1 MINIEILYTKDDELL
16 FYLLE
21 KYKSFSKS
29 RMNCLKQF
37 ISVLFLFLH
46 IRPPP
51 LLSFFTQKGK
61 EKNMKNDYKRTD
73 FKEVKDNNNM
83 HYFIRIQGYW
93 IEIPLKVFKVY
104 KASYKKIYYENKRDY
119 DKVFYFENIDLA
131 VPYLKDWS
139 SDNYI
144 EQIHYQDLIE
154 KLNYAISTL
163 SKEEQMLVHDIYFEE
178 MTEQQLAK
186 KLHMTQQNINYKK
199 QKILKKLKTLLL
211 NAD

>member
-1 MINIEILYTKDDELL
+1 MINIEIPYAKDDELL
-16 FYLLE
+16 FYPLE

-29 RMNCLKQF
+29 RMNCFKQF

-51 LLSFFTQKGK
+51 FLTFLQKK
-61 EKNMKNDYKRTD
+61 EEKNMKNDYKRTD
-73 FKEVKDNNNM
+73 FKEVKENNNV

-93 IEIPLKVFKVY
+93 IEIPLEVFKVY
-104 KASYKKIYYENKRDY
+104 KTSYKKIYYENKRDY

-139 SDNYI
+139 NDNYI
-144 EQIHYQDLIE
+144 EQIYHQDFVK
-154 KLNYAISTL
+154 KLDYAISTL

>member
-1 MINIEILYTKDDELL
+1 
-16 FYLLE
+16 
-21 KYKSFSKS
+21 
-29 RMNCLKQF
+29 
-37 ISVLFLFLH
+37 
-46 IRPPP
+46 
-51 LLSFFTQKGK
+51 
-61 EKNMKNDYKRTD
+61 MKNDYKRTD
-73 FKEVKDNNNM
+73 FKEVKENNNM
-83 HYFIRIQGYW
+83 HYFIRIQGDW

-119 DKVFYFENIDLA
+119 DKVFYFEIIDLA

-144 EQIHYQDLIE
+144 EQIHHQDFIE

-163 SKEEQMLVHDIYFEE
+163 SKEEQTIIHDIYFEE

-186 KLHMTQQNINYKK
+186 KLHMTQQNINHKK